1 MAFHPLPDS
10 GPEKPKLIDL
20 GLFII
25 RIFSAAAFFYYQLR
39 EQLSLAQNYIWE
51 SGQWTLIEQLTGKGL
66 PLPHVVAVAAV
77 ALFSISLLGVLVGIF
92 TRINGLILTLMTGF
106 VLLAPLILSP
116 TLNPQSLALYIGVF
130 AGLASGG
137 GGRLSLDYFLADRRA
152 KRRKSA

>member
-10 GPEKPKLIDL
+10 GPEKPKMIDL

-25 RIFSAAAFFYYQLR
+25 RVFCVATFFYYQLR
-39 EQLSLAQNYIWE
+39 DQLSHAQNYIWD
-51 SGQWTLIEQLTGKGL
+51 SGEWNLIEQLGGKGL

-77 ALFSISLLGVLVGIF
+77 SVFAISLLGVLVGIL
-92 TRINGLILTLMTGF
+92 TRINALLLTLMTGF